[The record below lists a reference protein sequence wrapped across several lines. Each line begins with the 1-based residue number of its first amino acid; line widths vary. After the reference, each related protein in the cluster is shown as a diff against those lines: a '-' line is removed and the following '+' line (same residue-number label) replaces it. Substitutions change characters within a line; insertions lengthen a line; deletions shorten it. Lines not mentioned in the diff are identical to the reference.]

1 MITITAILQK
11 ARDLLKADTA
21 ISTWSTTKYG
31 RVPTIYVA
39 VDVKKMPKED
49 TMPHIILLP
58 DDETKGTEQPDR
70 IHPIMV
76 AWCIKE
82 TGITSGTQTV
92 EYDGVYDS
100 DAFGQLIWECL
111 SKLSWNCPASRCE
124 YSVDGAAM
132 VPLFPGYMTIE
143 YREPF
148 VAGAT
153 IAL

>member
-1 MITITAILQK
+1 MITITAILQR

-21 ISTWSTTKYG
+21 ISAWSMTKYG
-31 RVPTIYVA
+31 RLPTIYVA
-39 VDVKKMPKED
+39 SDLKKPPKED

-70 IHPIMV
+70 IHPILV
-76 AWCIKE
+76 AWCINDG
-82 TGITSGTQTV
+82 GITQGAQTV
-92 EYDGVYDS
+92 EYDGIYDS
-100 DAFGQLIWECL
+100 DAFGQLIWDCL
-111 SKLSWNCPASRCE
+111 SRLSSNCPASRCD
-124 YSVDGAAM
+124 YGVDGVVM

-153 IAL
+153 VEL